1 MYRLLPGES
10 YGTRME
16 DPLDAH
22 APLVRTRGV
31 EDSIRCTGIIKSSLK
46 RKYRSQK
53 MILTSLRR
61 VLGLLRWMPKRI
73 VLAVA
78 IVLGLLLA
86 SREHR
91 LW

>member
-1 MYRLLPGES
+1 
-10 YGTRME
+10 ME

-31 EDSIRCTGIIKSSLK
+31 EGSIRCTGIDKSSLM
-46 RKYRSQK
+46 RKDRSQK

-73 VLAVA
+73 VLAVE
-78 IVLGLLLA
+78 IVLGLLPA
-86 SREHR
+86 SRVHR
-91 LW
+91 LWQFSWSSY